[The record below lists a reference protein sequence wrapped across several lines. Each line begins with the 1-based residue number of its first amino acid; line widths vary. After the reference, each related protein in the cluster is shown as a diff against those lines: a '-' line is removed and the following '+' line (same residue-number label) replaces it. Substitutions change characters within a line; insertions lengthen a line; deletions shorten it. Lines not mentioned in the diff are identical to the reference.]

1 MKMSSSETPPAS
13 DDLAKVIWDFTRD
26 VLTTFPERKEGLN
39 LHLANIASCE
49 DETKVA
55 KDDIDEVRK
64 HLKVAYPPRF
74 FDILYQND
82 EMFTQEDPLELLPGI
97 DFKELWSA
105 NISESTRKTIWK
117 YLQLVLFTLV
127 AKMEDGASFGDAA
140 SLFEAIDPEEFRS
153 KLEETID
160 EMQSCFK
167 EGEDG
172 DKGDS
177 GEGDGDDGQDT
188 ERGPELPDPKVLH
201 EHVKEMMGGKLGQ
214 LAQEIADEAAKELG
228 LNDPEKGDHR
238 SAFQAL
244 MKNPMKLMSLVK
256 KVGGKLNEKIKS
268 GEIKEA
274 ELLKEATEIVEKMKN
289 VPGMGGLESL
299 LRRGGGKPDFSA
311 MEAHLRRN
319 TRMAG
324 QRDRMRAKLAERQ
337 RAAAAAAA
345 SASGG
350 GTVPPGVSP
359 VGATTDTT
367 QTGGKKKRRK
377 KKKQRA
383 K

>member
-1 MKMSSSETPPAS
+1 
-13 DDLAKVIWDFTRD
+13 
-26 VLTTFPERKEGLN
+26 
-39 LHLANIASCE
+39 
-49 DETKVA
+49 
-55 KDDIDEVRK
+55 
-64 HLKVAYPPRF
+64 
-74 FDILYQND
+74 
-82 EMFTQEDPLELLPGI
+82 
-97 DFKELWSA
+97 
-105 NISESTRKTIWK
+105 
-117 YLQLVLFTLV
+117 
-127 AKMEDGASFGDAA
+127 
-140 SLFEAIDPEEFRS
+140 
-153 KLEETID
+153 
-160 EMQSCFK
+160 
-167 EGEDG
+167 
-172 DKGDS
+172 
-177 GEGDGDDGQDT
+177 
-188 ERGPELPDPKVLH
+188 
-201 EHVKEMMGGKLGQ
+201 
-214 LAQEIADEAAKELG
+214 
-228 LNDPEKGDHR
+228 
-238 SAFQAL
+238 
-244 MKNPMKLMSLVK
+244 MKNPMKLMGLVK

-345 SASGG
+345 GG
-350 GTVPPGVSP
+350 AVPPGVPP
-359 VGATTDTT
+359 VGVAVDAT